1 MSTFHRQE
9 NELGLLQASPSLRW
23 RVGEL
28 EESGSHNSSQTV
40 NFQTRLADC
49 IISLMAGYKQANL
62 PCHLKRLPAPV
73 AHPAGC
79 LKPLLASG
87 SDSRLSPGFSVCP
100 QPP

>member
-9 NELGLLQASPSLRW
+9 NELGLLRW

-40 NFQTRLADC
+40 NSQTRLADC
-49 IISLMAGYKQANL
+49 IISPMAGYKQANL

-79 LKPLLASG
+79 LKPLLASA